1 MSDIINE
8 HVSIREAVILTGMCA
23 QTLRKLGDQQKIK
36 CYKTHSGQRKFDK
49 ASLIELVKST
59 VSLSNTINNVSVT
72 SCASTVSNR
81 KDECD
86 DDNKEGNPS
95 TKDKEYL
102 FYDTD
107 DYKLEKKIIDEFL
120 TNHPSTIVVNDINNI
135 IDICLAS
142 KKINIYIS
150 ISFYNNTKEYGMLK
164 HIVDKCGNNIT
175 VI

>member
-49 ASLIELVKST
+49 ASLIELVKSNI
-59 VSLSNTINNVSVT
+59 SLSNTINN
-72 SCASTVSNR
+72 ASASGANNG

-102 FYDTD
+102 FYDTN
-107 DYKLEKKIIDEFL
+107 DYKLEKKFIDEFL
-120 TNHPSTIVVNDINNI
+120 TNHPSAIVINDINNI

>member
-1 MSDIINE
+1 MCDSIINE

-23 QTLRKLGDQQKIK
+23 QTLRKLGDQQRIK

-59 VSLSNTINNVSVT
+59 VSLSNTINNVAKSANDV
-72 SCASTVSNR
+72 
-81 KDECD
+81 CD

-102 FYDTD
+102 FYDTN
-107 DYKLEKKIIDEFL
+107 DYKLEKKFIDEFI
-120 TNHPSTIVVNDINNI
+120 TNHPSAIVVNNINNI